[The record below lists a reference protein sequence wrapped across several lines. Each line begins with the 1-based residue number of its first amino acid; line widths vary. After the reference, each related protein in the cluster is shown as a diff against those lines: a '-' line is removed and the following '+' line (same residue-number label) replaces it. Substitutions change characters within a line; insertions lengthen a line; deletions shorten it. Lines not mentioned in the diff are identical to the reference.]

1 VKTWD
6 ENSVL
11 ESFMLRE
18 RKMKNIL
25 YTSDI
30 SSITIG

>member
-25 YTSDI
+25 DTSGI